1 MRSRLLWSFVVAP
14 VVAAMGACGL
24 DAIGSL
30 AGTSCDGGEC
40 EAGPALPEG
49 GSAIDACANPPCGA
63 TVDAGATDAGATD
76 AAPDASVPADLLL
89 WLDAT
94 QIVGLANNAEVA
106 SWDDASGM
114 GRNATQTT
122 QSRRPRYMT
131 NVVGG
136 KPAVRFDGAS
146 MFLVVP
152 SFALFPTSSSPL
164 SVIMV
169 FATTTLASQRFV
181 LMQPHTNC
189 TNNFELGYHTGTGSR
204 ANFGLH
210 AGCSHAD
217 ITATNIDT
225 QWHVYT
231 TVIASTGTKPS
242 NVKFFLD
249 GSQVATQ
256 LDDATGWP
264 SAGSYGTDSR
274 KLLVGARDDIDNGN
288 YNSYHSGDIAEIM
301 LFDVA
306 LDATARGALEASLK
320 TKYGL

>member
-1 MRSRLLWSFVVAP
+1 VRSRLLRSFVGAVI
-14 VVAAMGACGL
+14 VSVMGACGL

-30 AGTSCDGGEC
+30 ATTGCDGGEC
-40 EAGPALPEG
+40 EAGPPLPTG
-49 GSAIDACANPPCGA
+49 DGAIDACSDPLCAA
-63 TVDAGATDAGATD
+63 TVDAGAMDAA
-76 AAPDASVPADLLL
+76 AAPDASLSANRIL
-89 WLDAT
+89 WLDAE
-94 QIVGLANNAEVA
+94 QIVGLANNGEVA
-106 SWDDASGM
+106 SWNDASGM

-136 KPAVRFDGAS
+136 KPAVRFDGTS

-164 SVIMV
+164 SIIMV
-169 FATTTLASQRFV
+169 LATTSLASQRFV
-181 LMQPHTNC
+181 LMQPQTNC
-189 TNNFELGYHTGTGSR
+189 TNNFELGYRTGTASR

-217 ITATNIDT
+217 VTATNIDM
-225 QWHVYT
+225 QWHVFT
-231 TVIASTGTKPS
+231 TVIAATGTKPS
-242 NVKFFLD
+242 NVKFFID
-249 GSQVATQ
+249 GAQVATQ

-264 SAGSYGTDSR
+264 SAGSYGTEVR
-274 KLLVGARDDIDNGN
+274 KLLVGARDDNDNGS
-288 YNSYHSGDIAEIM
+288 YNSYHSGDVAEIM

-306 LDATARGALEASLK
+306 LDGIRRGAIELALK